1 MDRVS
6 ALCSRVLHARRV
18 THPTATAIFLLALGI
33 SNRALG
39 AQYTNTH
46 SGHPGRV
53 EDASPIGKRSVDVDL
68 FGVRLERLEGGITR
82 TRLDPGI
89 TWGAL
94 PQTEVGVRLPVVWLD
109 VPGSR
114 IRTAGVAGVA
124 VRVMHAFNLET
135 PGVPAFGLSTEALLP
150 AGGLAAPGTSY
161 LVKAMASKRSARGR
175 WHVNVGGGAYSV
187 RTSVVAAADSLCADG
202 TSGCAGPPII
212 IDLPC
217 YVGPSGDATLRIAS
231 PMPEP
236 VVRDPGI
243 RVNRMCMPSN
253 AAHTTA
259 QRAVPTAPK
268 GSGAR
273 WMIGAGVDRP
283 IALKSLLLS
292 ANVLVERF
300 EGLYAQADAYA
311 ESGVRWQ
318 ASPRTVVDAGVSWR
332 FAGAIRSLSLTL
344 GTSIEVALPLLVRR
358 PAP

>member
-1 MDRVS
+1 MR
-6 ALCSRVLHARRV
+6 LV
-18 THPTATAIFLLALGI
+18 TRTLRSIALGLLTVV
-33 SNRALG
+33 ALSRTVQG
-39 AQYTNTH
+39 QYYNTH

-53 EDASPIGKRSVDVDL
+53 EDASPIGRRSVDVDL

-114 IRTAGVAGVA
+114 TRTAGVAGVA

-161 LVKAMASKRSARGR
+161 LLKAMASKRSARGR

-202 TSGCAGPPII
+202 SPGCAGPPII

-217 YVGPSGDATLRIAS
+217 YVGPSADGTLRIA
-231 PMPEP
+231 PPA
-236 VVRDPGI
+236 RDAEM

-253 AAHTTA
+253 AANTTA
-259 QRAVPTAPK
+259 QRAVPNTPK

-318 ASPRTVVDAGVSWR
+318 ASPRTVVDAGISWR

>member
-1 MDRVS
+1 MS
-6 ALCSRVLHARRV
+6 ALAHALRSG
-18 THPTATAIFLLALGI
+18 ALGVLAVVVF
-33 SNRALG
+33 SRAVE
-39 AQYTNTH
+39 AQYYNTH
-46 SGHPGRV
+46 SGHPGRI
-53 EDASPIGKRSVDVDL
+53 EDASPIGRRSVDVDL
-68 FGVRLERLEGGITR
+68 FGIRLERLEGGITR

-114 IRTAGVAGVA
+114 TRTAGVAGVA

-161 LVKAMASKRSARGR
+161 LVKAMASKRGARGR
-175 WHVNVGGGAYSV
+175 WHVNIGGGAYSV
-187 RTSVVAAADSLCADG
+187 RTASAGVADSLCADG
-202 TSGCAGPPII
+202 STGCAGPPII

-217 YVGPSGDATLRIAS
+217 YAGPSGDATLRIAS
-231 PMPEP
+231 P
-236 VVRDPGI
+236 VRDAGA
-243 RVNRMCMPSN
+243 RANRLCMPS
-253 AAHTTA
+253 AATNTTV
-259 QRAVPTAPK
+259 QRAVPTTLK